1 MCNQGEQRE
10 RGRERLTLG
19 IFNEPIPRRVPPT
32 KLFSNKGFFKLG
44 FLEPSFPR
52 KRYFS
57 KRGFHEDYP
66 KRVLCLLLEHHV
78 FLGVASYGSNSF
90 LFLCLEIEPNHL
102 YKTKTIATHG
112 IVSSLVQVPEKLCNL
127 LVWPKKHNQ
136 ITKPQPT
143 MKYVN

>member
-1 MCNQGEQRE
+1 MSRE
-10 RGRERLTLG
+10 KGRWERLTLG

-32 KLFSNKGFFKLG
+32 RLFSNKGFFKLG

-57 KRGFHEDYP
+57 KKGIIWRLPMKGS
-66 KRVLCLLLEHHV
+66 KS
-78 FLGVASYGSNSF
+78 FLVASYGSNSI
-90 LFLCLEIEPNHL
+90 LFLCLETEPNHL